1 LGGLK
6 ALERAW
12 QLAVCLFPKVL
23 ANLQAKSRIIVSEIT
38 AFMRKDRQTG
48 MAISAR
54 LLFLIKSSAPDQEL
68 YTLWG
73 RLHSFQV
80 KSDKGFFYK
89 CILAIFFEL
98 LVKI

>member
-23 ANLQAKSRIIVSEIT
+23 AFIVSEIT

-54 LLFLIKSSAPDQEL
+54 LLFLIKSI